1 VKVGDLVRIRN
12 SLSYHGEYES
22 CLRKFIGHTGIVT
35 KIDIP
40 SCGVQR
46 IWVWVHVSGDTR
58 KVFIDDLEVISE
70 SR

>member
-1 VKVGDLVRIRN
+1 MKVGDLVKVKDCCVYGNTYMQNIA
-12 SLSYHGEYES
+12 
-22 CLRKFIGHTGIVT
+22 GHTGIVT

-58 KVFIDDLEVISE
+58 KVPIDDLEVISE